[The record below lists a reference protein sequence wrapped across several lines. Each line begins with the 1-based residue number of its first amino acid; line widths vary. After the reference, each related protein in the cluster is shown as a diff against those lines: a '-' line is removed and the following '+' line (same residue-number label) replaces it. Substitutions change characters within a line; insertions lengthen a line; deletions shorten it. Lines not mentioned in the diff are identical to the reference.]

1 MSILKK
7 PLAVLAS
14 VLSSFLIGSTFNPIN
29 AGISNITVTPSS
41 YKFED
46 TVITTD
52 GSNISNNIS
61 IFIVKKPK
69 STVNSNVPNYV
80 YIDIYDPNSTDGF
93 YDPYASGRVV
103 QFNSNDDNAWS
114 IGLGFMPNKSGDQT
128 GTIYVRVAT
137 DSEMNNI
144 IEQIPFRLTGKGL
157 PNNPSLK
164 YSPNAL
170 YFGKLEVGKSVTKE
184 IKI

>member
-80 YIDIYDPNSTDGF
+80 YIDIF
-93 YDPYASGRVV
+93 
-103 QFNSNDDNAWS
+103 
-114 IGLGFMPNKSGDQT
+114 
-128 GTIYVRVAT
+128 
-137 DSEMNNI
+137 
-144 IEQIPFRLTGKGL
+144 
-157 PNNPSLK
+157 
-164 YSPNAL
+164 
-170 YFGKLEVGKSVTKE
+170 
-184 IKI
+184 